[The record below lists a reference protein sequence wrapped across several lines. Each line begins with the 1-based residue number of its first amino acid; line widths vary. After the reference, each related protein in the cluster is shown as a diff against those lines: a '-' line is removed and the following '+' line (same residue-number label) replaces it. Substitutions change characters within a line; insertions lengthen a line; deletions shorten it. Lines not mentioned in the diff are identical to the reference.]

1 MKSVKSLQSKKKQ
14 PGRSFSRTTS
24 SKEDMLEY
32 YKATGVPEPGQLLKV
47 QAPDSEGK
55 EVMILSV
62 TMTHV
67 FVRFPDTRLSDNVP
81 HWIFRI
87 WLSNAAKAAKAAE
100 AE

>member
-1 MKSVKSLQSKKKQ
+1 MKSIKSIKPKQ
-14 PGRSFSRTTS
+14 KARSFKQTS
-24 SKEDMLEY
+24 FSKEDLKEY
-32 YKATGVPEPGQLLKV
+32 YAKAGVPEPGQLLKV

-81 HWIFRI
+81 HWIFRL
-87 WLSNAAKAAKAAE
+87 WRANAVKAAE